1 MFVRF
6 EWDVAKATVNQ
17 TKHGVSFELAKRVW
31 DDPLNMLIS
40 DRIVE
45 GQVRWHMVGLAGPIL
60 LVVVH
65 TYPDPG
71 DDDWVRIVSARRA
84 TAHERRRYERGDH

>member
-1 MFVRF
+1 VRF
-6 EWDVAKATVNQ
+6 EWDASKAKTNRI
-17 TKHGVSFELAKRVW
+17 KHGVSFELAERVW
-31 DDPLNMLIS
+31 DDPLNLLIA

-45 GQVRWHMVGLAGPIL
+45 GQVRWHMIGLAGPIL

-65 TYPDPG
+65 TYPEPG
-71 DDDWVRIVSARRA
+71 DDELVRIIGARRA

>member
-1 MFVRF
+1 
-6 EWDVAKATVNQ
+6 
-17 TKHGVSFELAKRVW
+17 
-31 DDPLNMLIS
+31 
-40 DRIVE
+40 
-45 GQVRWHMVGLAGPIL
+45 L
-60 LVVVH
+60 LVVH